1 MTNIPCHIRP
11 TTSLKMSL
19 CSSVNKLKN
28 KLELPFSEAIK
39 PGKGGQTDQGLSS
52 EGRFA
57 SCRRTFVVVCCISTT
72 KSFFPPNLLQVQQY
86 IGIALVLL
94 LLPVL
99 ETSLDQTLHSCN
111 NRVVVDH
118 PRIAVLLRYKLDHEV
133 GNLPICSLRAKL
145 YQSTPSW
152 SSVFVWKG
160 SISLD
165 SESRQNADS
174 QKIASDSTSV
184 ILLGHPRRTCLLS
197 QRLALPT
204 SSHCTFPPSWS
215 VAMSYVFQG

>member
-1 MTNIPCHIRP
+1 MWSSQSTPWTIYFSGSRRETTKVP
-11 TTSLKMSL
+11 TRSNDEHTLPHPPDDFTKNEL
-19 CSSVNKLKN
+19 SSVN

-39 PGKGGQTDQGLSS
+39 PGKGGQTVTDQGLSS

-86 IGIALVLL
+86 IGIALVFL

-111 NRVVVDH
+111 YRVVVSDH
-118 PRIAVLLRYKLDHEV
+118 PRITVLLRYTLDHEV
-133 GNLPICSLRAKL
+133 GSLPICSLRAKL

-152 SSVFVWKG
+152 SSVFV
-160 SISLD
+160 
-165 SESRQNADS
+165 
-174 QKIASDSTSV
+174 
-184 ILLGHPRRTCLLS
+184 
-197 QRLALPT
+197 
-204 SSHCTFPPSWS
+204 
-215 VAMSYVFQG
+215 